1 VARLLVSVRSAHEA
15 MRAVAAGA
23 DIIDVKEPAR
33 GSLGRADALVWKEVA
48 QVLPPGL
55 PLSVALGELNEWVR
69 PHQTVLSAEAWRR
82 ISFRKLGLAGA
93 GPKWRSAWRDLRL
106 GLDGEQGPAWV
117 AVAYADWRSASAPDP
132 YAVLEMASETPSVV
146 GVMLDTWS
154 KAEPFRVNAAWI
166 DWAHQARDAK
176 LSLAIAGGLVRHTLP
191 GLAAIAPDVVGVR
204 GAVCRGGRR
213 QGDLDPRRVAEL
225 AKAVAALPCPP
236 GLPTSLRAA
245 YQLPMSNLTPCASG
259 RFDP

>member
-1 VARLLVSVRSAHEA
+1 VARLLVSVRSAREA
-15 MRAVAAGA
+15 MRAVEAGA

-33 GSLGRADALVWKEVA
+33 GSLGRADALVWKDVA
-48 QVLPPGL
+48 KVLPPGL
-55 PLSVALGELNEWVR
+55 PLSVALGELSEWVR
-69 PHQTVLSAEAWRR
+69 PDETVLLAEAWSR

-93 GPKWRSAWRDLRL
+93 GRNWRSAWRDLRL
-106 GLDGEQGPAWV
+106 RLDGEQGPAWI
-117 AVAYADWRSASAPDP
+117 AVAYTDWRAASAPDP
-132 YAVLEMASETPSVV
+132 YAVLEVASETPSVL

-154 KAEPFRVNAAWI
+154 KSEPFRVNAAWI

-176 LSLAIAGGLVRHTLP
+176 LSLAIAGGQDRETLP

-213 QGDLDPRRVAEL
+213 LGDLDPSRVAEL
-225 AKAVAALPCPP
+225 AKVAAALPCPQ
-236 GLPTSLRAA
+236 GLPRSLWTA
-245 YQLPMSNLTPCASG
+245 YHLPMSNLTPCASG

>member
-1 VARLLVSVRSAHEA
+1 VARLLVSVRSAREA

-33 GSLGRADALVWKEVA
+33 GSLGRADTVVWKEVVH
-48 QVLPPGL
+48 VLPPGV

-69 PHQTVLSAEAWRR
+69 PHQTGLSAEAWGR
-82 ISFRKLGLAGA
+82 ISFRKLGLARA
-93 GPKWRSAWRDLRL
+93 GPNWRSAWRDLRF
-106 GLDGEQGPAWV
+106 GLDGEQGPAWI
-117 AVAYADWRSASAPDP
+117 AVAYTDWRAASAPNP
-132 YAVLEMASETPSVV
+132 YAVLEVASETPSVV

-154 KAEPFRVNAAWI
+154 KSEPFRVNAAWI
-166 DWAHQARDAK
+166 DWAHQARDAG
-176 LSLAIAGGLVRHTLP
+176 LSLAIAGGQDRETLP

-213 QGDLDPRRVAEL
+213 QGDLDPSRVAEL
-225 AKAVAALPCPP
+225 AKVAAALPRPQ
-236 GLPTSLRAA
+236 GWPTSLRAA